1 MINFV
6 VKTMKKKLTISSLVG
21 LISAVAITGLMVN
34 SNSKA
39 QDQNQKETSATGNLV
54 SQAHSHG
61 DHGTP
66 HHNHAGTPATTQAK
80 LTVSEPI
87 QPNKPVKLVIDIQD
101 KSGKAVSKFDTFQEQ
116 LMHLIVVSED
126 LQFFNHI
133 HPEYKQNGR
142 FEVTTQFPKSG
153 KYALFSD
160 FKPSGQKEQ
169 ISLLK
174 TEVPGT
180 NTVLTNVDFNR
191 NKSFGNTKASLEIS
205 EFNVMAGKPVNLVFS
220 LKDAATN
227 QSVKDLQPYLGER
240 GHLVI
245 VKQSSPLTEAD
256 YIHAHAH
263 SMPNMPSGEVH
274 FMTTFPKAG
283 KYKLWGQFNRNGE
296 IVTTDFWVDVK

>member
-1 MINFV
+1 
-6 VKTMKKKLTISSLVG
+6 MKNKLAISSLVG
-21 LISAVAITGLMVN
+21 LVGLVAVGGAAAFIVN

-39 QDQNQKETSATGNLV
+39 ENKTALETSAAGNVV

-61 DHGTP
+61 EHGNDG
-66 HHNHAGTPATTQAK
+66 HHGATATKANVQAK
-80 LTVSEPI
+80 LTVVQPI
-87 QPNKPVKLVIDIQD
+87 GVNKLVNLVIDVQD
-101 KSGKAVSKFDTFQEQ
+101 KSGKAISKFDTFQEQ
-116 LMHLIVVSED
+116 LMHLIIVSED
-126 LQFFNHI
+126 LEFFNHV

-142 FEVTTQFPKSG
+142 FEVMTQFPKAG

-160 FKPSGQKEQ
+160 YKPAGEKEQ
-169 ISLLK
+169 VSLLK
-174 TEVPGT
+174 TEVPG
-180 NTVLTNVDFNR
+180 NSVAVGKVDLNR
-191 NKSFGNTKASLEIS
+191 NKTFGKTKADLVVS
-205 EFNVMAGKPVNLVFS
+205 EANVTAGKSVNLVFS

-227 QSVKDLQPYLGER
+227 QPVKDLQPYLGER

-274 FMTTFPKAG
+274 FMTQFPQPG

-296 IVTTDFWVDVK
+296 IVTTDFWVNVN